1 MDRNRINTDNMTARR
16 TAPAADART
25 ADPRRAQPSRDPRG
39 TAHDPRGAA
48 PSQEKPAPGAGA
60 PAADKKDKKYK
71 TKFVKPHSIV
81 RIRGGVDRP
90 MLIIIL
96 VLLGF
101 GLVMV
106 FSASFAA
113 AHKVLGDSFYYI
125 KRQGAFAILGL
136 IAMFAV
142 SFFDYRFF
150 RRFAPLLF
158 VITLGLMVI
167 AGVYGRA
174 RGVAARWIDLKIIS
188 IQPSEIMKL
197 AIVLFFAN
205 YCATHREEINDYS
218 DFRRSSI
225 WGDIIPIGIIG
236 VVGAAMVLQKHFSG
250 LIILALIGMTVIFA
264 GGARKFWFLLGGG
277 IGAGVTLI
285 FIMINDYAKKRIDVF
300 LHPENYSKLNE
311 TWQTLNGLNAVG
323 SGGLLGVGLG
333 NSYMKYSYVS
343 APQNDFIFSI
353 VCEELGF
360 IGATALILLFVLF
373 AWRGFVIAMRAPDT
387 FSALTAFGITSKV
400 IIQVILNIGV
410 VTNVIP
416 NTGIALPFFSYG
428 GSALL
433 IQLTEMGV
441 LLAISRYSYKEE

>member
-1 MDRNRINTDNMTARR
+1 MNNTDTDRPGRTARAGDPR
-16 TAPAADART
+16 TARTPEGQPVRPDAQ
-25 ADPRRAQPSRDPRG
+25 AQPAVAE
-39 TAHDPRGAA
+39 TNAKTNGAA
-48 PSQEKPAPGAGA
+48 SEKTA
-60 PAADKKDKKYK
+60 KKRGGR
-71 TKFVKPHSIV
+71 FVKPHSLV

-90 MLIIIL
+90 MLIIIF

-113 AHKVLGDSFYYI
+113 AHKTLGDSFYYI
-125 KRQGAFAILGL
+125 KRQGAYAIVGV
-136 IAMFAV
+136 IGMFII
-142 SFFDYRFF
+142 SFFDYRIF
-150 RRFAPLLF
+150 RRFAPAIF
-158 VITLGLMVI
+158 IITLILMFG

-174 RGVAARWIDLKIIS
+174 RGVTTRWIDLKIIS

-205 YCATHREEINDYS
+205 YFATHQEKINDYS
-218 DFRRSSI
+218 NFWRSSI
-225 WGDIIPIGIIG
+225 WGDFIPIGVIG
-236 VVGAAMVLQKHFSG
+236 VVAVMMMLEKHLSG
-250 LIILALIGMTVIFA
+250 LIILALIGIVVIFA
-264 GGARKFWFLLGGG
+264 GGARKFWFFAAG
-277 IGAGVTLI
+277 GAGGAFVLL
-285 FIMINDYAKKRIDVF
+285 FIMLNDYAKKRIDIF
-300 LHPENYSKLNE
+300 LHPDNYSALNE
-311 TWQTLNGLNAVG
+311 TWQTLNGLSAVG

-360 IGATALILLFVLF
+360 IGATGLILLFVLF
-373 AWRGFVIAMRAPDT
+373 AWRGYHIAMRAPDT

-400 IIQVILNIGV
+400 VIQVILNIGV
-410 VTNVIP
+410 VTDVIP

-433 IQLTEMGV
+433 MQLAEMGV
-441 LLAISRYSYKEE
+441 LLAISRYSYKEG